1 VQEESGWRL
10 SVEYTF
16 TPQTTIDQL
25 DALVGGRPRG
35 AHGLTSHEVN
45 RGPKRTTLQ
54 WEYPSF
60 EDARNGLNALD
71 EIYVVAKAHLVPPY
85 GDRILNR
92 AEYEI
97 RASDA
102 RAGRAICVSCGHRIP
117 LDNAMEFALAGV
129 RPGNE
134 AILRCADCSLPM
146 AWVMLPER

>member
-1 VQEESGWRL
+1 MEVESGWRL
-10 SVEYTF
+10 SIEYTF
-16 TPQTTIDQL
+16 TGQTTINQL
-25 DALVGGRPRG
+25 DALVGGRTRG

-60 EDARNGLNALD
+60 EDARKGLNALD
-71 EIYVVAKAHLVPPY
+71 EISVVAKAHLVPPR

-97 RASDA
+97 RASHA

-117 LDNAMEFALAGV
+117 LDHAMEFALEGV
-129 RPGNE
+129 GPGNE
-134 AILRCADCSLPM
+134 VVLRCAHCSLPM